1 MTDKDI
7 LKWRFDVSTFRLIG
21 RDLITDRITA
31 LFELV
36 KNCYD
41 ANATEVEVLFE
52 NVSPKFKN
60 DESMD
65 SDTPNKS
72 RITIKDNGFG
82 MSFDDIRDKWMVI
95 GTSHKR
101 KNPISPAPFSRRCVG
116 EKGIGRFAV
125 DKLGDKVNIVT
136 KQRNSDKWLKVEIDW
151 NFYYNQVN
159 SDDGIKLFTDI
170 ENKYEYFS
178 SSNLEESGTSLIIEN
193 VREFWND
200 DDINRFIRE
209 ASKIVSPY
217 ANLNP
222 PFQIRVIAPEFDIKS
237 DVIDSLADTDMATL
251 SMSITFDKE
260 RQIQEMLFF
269 NEDSGLIETKDIP
282 VKEFGGISMKLFY
295 FDDKARRSF
304 RKKYPNNE
312 IDGVKIYRDGVI
324 TTPFAEREGDA
335 NKKRDILGID
345 KRLWQDIFNKV
356 STREIIGIVD
366 ISKQENP
373 EIIDATNRQDF
384 NDNDEYRAL
393 KEFIILQISA
403 IEDYK
408 IYLRKNRKKD
418 IDSELNNAKQDIDDL
433 VQSVTDIAEANPHL
447 QPQLTRL
454 ISTAKKTGKSVKAA
468 IAEHKKAEEEFI
480 RKENMYMSI
489 MSLQEYAIHITH
501 AVRTSLNKIKRKTDF
516 FAEFYPDPAE
526 DKYFLLYAHEIS
538 EEMEILD
545 KVINYMLSY
554 SQSNISFQDVDLQK
568 LIIDIFQTYRTKF
581 EFEHIEAK
589 YEIGEQLILTSNR
602 QFFFDIIQN
611 LIDNSIKAMKHV
623 SKKIIKCTAYT
634 DNDRLIMKIS
644 DTGIGIPEEK
654 KEWVF
659 GLYNTT
665 TEKDG
670 GAGIGLYIVKTRVES
685 LKGSVKII
693 DSEFG
698 DIGTT
703 FQITLPFKK

>member
-1 MTDKDI
+1 MGDEKI

-41 ANATEVEVLFE
+41 ANATEVEVSFE
-52 NVSPKFKN
+52 NVGI
-60 DESMD
+60 DAGTAD
-65 SDTPNKS
+65 KS
-72 RITIKDNGFG
+72 RGRITIKDNGFG
-82 MSFDDIRDKWMVI
+82 MSFEDIRDKWMVI
-95 GTSHKR
+95 GTSNKR
-101 KNPISPAPFSRRCVG
+101 KNPISPAPFFRRCVG

-125 DKLGDKVNIVT
+125 DKLGDKVNIIT
-136 KQRNSDKWLKVEIDW
+136 KRSNSDGWLNVEIDW
-151 NFYYNQVN
+151 NLYYNQAN
-159 SDDGIKLFTDI
+159 DDGGIQLFTDI
-170 ENKYEYFS
+170 ENRYEYIP
-178 SSNLEESGTSLIIEN
+178 SSNSEVSGTTLIIEN
-193 VREFWND
+193 VREIWSED
-200 DDINRFIRE
+200 DVKRFIRE

-222 PFQIRVIAPEFDIKS
+222 PFQIRVLAPEFAIKIEVIESISDI
-237 DVIDSLADTDMATL
+237 DDATL
-251 SMSITFDKE
+251 SLDIAFDKE
-260 RQIQEMLFF
+260 RGTQETLYFEEESGKIQKK
-269 NEDSGLIETKDIP
+269 NIKI
-282 VKEFGGISMKLFY
+282 KEFGGISMRLFY
-295 FDDKARRSF
+295 FDDKARRAF

-324 TTPFAEREGDA
+324 TTPFAEREDDA

-373 EIIDATNRQDF
+373 NIIDATNRQDF

-418 IDSELNNAKQDIDDL
+418 INSELNNAKQDIDDL
-433 VQSVTDIAEANPHL
+433 VQSASDIAEAHPQL
-447 QPQLTRL
+447 QPQLNKL

-501 AVRTSLNKIKRKTDF
+501 AVRTSLNKIKRKADF
-516 FAEFYPDPAE
+516 FKEFYPDPE
-526 DKYFLLYAHEIS
+526 EEKFFLLYAKEIS

-554 SQSNISFQDVDLQK
+554 SQSNFSFQDIDLQK
-568 LIIDIFQTYRTKF
+568 LIADIIQNYRTKF
-581 EFEHIEAK
+581 D
-589 YEIGEQLILTSNR
+589 YEGIKAEYAIGEQLIISSNR
-602 QFFFDIIQN
+602 QFFYDILQN

-623 SKKIIKCTAYT
+623 DEKILKCTAFT
-634 DNDRLIMKIS
+634 DNNELIIKIS
-644 DTGIGIPEEK
+644 DTGVGIPDEK

-670 GAGIGLYIVKTRVES
+670 GAGIGLYVVKTRVES
-685 LKGSVKII
+685 LKGNVKII
-693 DSEFG
+693 NSEFG
-698 DIGTT
+698 DVGTT
-703 FQITLPFKK
+703 IQITLPFKK

>member
-1 MTDKDI
+1 MSESDI
-7 LKWRFDVSTFRLIG
+7 LKWRFDISTFRLIG
-21 RDLITDRITA
+21 RELITDRITA

-41 ANATEVEVLFE
+41 ANATAVEVLFE
-52 NVSPKFKN
+52 NVGFEKT
-60 DESMD
+60 D
-65 SDTPNKS
+65 DTPS
-72 RITIKDNGFG
+72 RITIRDNGYG

-95 GTSHKR
+95 GTSNKR
-101 KNPISPAPFSRRCVG
+101 KNPISPEPFRRRCVG

-136 KQRNSDKWLKVEIDW
+136 KRVGSSQWLNVEINW
-151 NFYYNQVN
+151 ELYYSQTNN
-159 SDDGIKLFTDI
+159 DDGIKLFTDI
-170 ENKYEYFS
+170 ENNYAYIPS
-178 SSNLEESGTSLIIEN
+178 AHIEEAGTRLIIEN
-193 VREFWND
+193 VRDIWSK
-200 DDINRFIRE
+200 DDIYRFIRE

-222 PFQIRVIAPEFDIKS
+222 PFQIRVLAPEFDIETYA
-237 DVIDSLADTDMATL
+237 IDSLANTDTATL
-251 SMSITFDKE
+251 SLAIGFDKE
-260 RQIQEMLFF
+260 KRAQETLFF
-269 NEDSGLIETKDIP
+269 NEDSGQIETKEIGI
-282 VKEFGGISMKLFY
+282 KSFGGISIKLFY
-295 FDDKARRSF
+295 FDDKARRIF

-312 IDGVKIYRDGVI
+312 IDGIKIYRDGVI
-324 TTPFAEREGDA
+324 TTPFAERENDA
-335 NKKRDILGID
+335 NKKRDVLGID
-345 KRLWQDIFNKV
+345 KRLWQDIFNKI

-366 ISKQENP
+366 ITKQENP

-408 IYLRKNRKKD
+408 IYLRKKRKKD
-418 IDSELNNAKQDIDDL
+418 VDAELHNAKQDLDDL
-433 VQSVTDIAEANPHL
+433 VQSVTNIVDANPHL
-447 QPQLTRL
+447 RSKLTPL

-501 AVRTSLNKIKRKTDF
+501 AVRTSLNKIKRKADF
-516 FAEFYPDPAE
+516 FVEFYPNPAE
-526 DKYFLLYAHEIS
+526 EKYFELYAHEIS
-538 EEMEILD
+538 SEMEILD

-554 SQSNISFQDVDLQK
+554 SQSNISFQEIDFGK
-568 LIIDIFQTYRTKF
+568 LVVNIFETYRMKF
-581 EFEHIEAK
+581 AAENIATE
-589 YEIGEQLILTSNR
+589 YEIKESLVLSSNR
-602 QFFFDIIQN
+602 QFFFDILQN
-611 LIDNSIKAMKHV
+611 LIDNSIKAMKNLPR
-623 SKKIIKCTAYT
+623 KIIKCTAYT
-634 DNDRLIMKIS
+634 DNDRLIIKIS
-644 DTGIGIPEEK
+644 DTGVGIPDER

-665 TEKDG
+665 TEPDG

-685 LKGSVKII
+685 LKGTIKII

-698 DIGTT
+698 SIGTT

>member
-1 MTDKDI
+1 MMEDEKI

-52 NVSPKFKN
+52 NVGFDASTA
-60 DESMD
+60 D
-65 SDTPNKS
+65 KS
-72 RITIKDNGFG
+72 KGRITIKDNGFG
-82 MSFDDIRDKWMVI
+82 MSFEDIRDKWMVI
-95 GTSHKR
+95 GTSNKR

-125 DKLGDKVNIVT
+125 DKLGDKVNIIT
-136 KQRNSDKWLKVEIDW
+136 KRANSNGWLNVEIDW
-151 NFYYNQVN
+151 NLYYNQAN
-159 SDDGIKLFTDI
+159 DDGGIKLFTDI
-170 ENKYEYFS
+170 ENRYAYIPS
-178 SSNLEESGTSLIIEN
+178 SSAEESGTSLIIEN
-193 VREFWND
+193 VREIWSED
-200 DDINRFIRE
+200 DVKRFIRE

-222 PFQIRVIAPEFDIKS
+222 PFQIRVFAPEFAIKTEVIEPISDI
-237 DVIDSLADTDMATL
+237 DDATL
-251 SMSITFDKE
+251 SLDIAFDKE
-260 RQIQEMLFF
+260 RGIQETLYF
-269 NEDSGLIETKDIP
+269 EEESGNIRKKNIEI
-282 VKEFGGISMKLFY
+282 KEFGGTSMRLFY
-295 FDDKARRSF
+295 FDDKARRAF

-324 TTPFAEREGDA
+324 TTPFAEREDDA

-345 KRLWQDIFNKV
+345 KRLWQDIFNKI

-433 VQSVTDIAEANPHL
+433 VQSASDIAEAHPQL
-447 QPQLTRL
+447 QPQLNKL

-501 AVRTSLNKIKRKTDF
+501 AVRTSLNKIKRKADF
-516 FAEFYPDPAE
+516 FKEFYPDPE
-526 DKYFLLYAHEIS
+526 EEKFFLLYAKEIS

-554 SQSNISFQDVDLQK
+554 SQSNISFQDIDLQK
-568 LIIDIFQTYRTKF
+568 LIVDIIQNYRTKF
-581 EFEHIEAK
+581 D
-589 YEIGEQLILTSNR
+589 YEGIKAEYAIREQLIVSSNR
-602 QFFFDIIQN
+602 QFFYDILQN
-611 LIDNSIKAMKHV
+611 LIDNSIKAMKSV
-623 SKKIIKCTAYT
+623 DEKILKCTAFT
-634 DNDRLIMKIS
+634 DNNELIIKIS
-644 DTGIGIPEEK
+644 DTGIGIPDEK

-670 GAGIGLYIVKTRVES
+670 GAGIGLYVVKTRVES

-698 DIGTT
+698 HIGTT
-703 FQITLPFKK
+703 IQITLPFKK